1 MISMGHRSRGARL
14 GRRVS
19 DHVIM
24 PGAVIGVAARMGRAV
39 IGVCVIAGLRMIMHC
54 PRTPLVPRVDR
65 RCVLEPTVRH
75 SDIRSPAPSRP
86 APRPR
91 FGMGHR

>member
-1 MISMGHRSRGARL
+1 MISMGDRGRGARL
-14 GRRVS
+14 GRRVC

-24 PGAVIGVAARMGRAV
+24 PGAVIGVAVGVTRAV
-39 IGVCVIAGLRMIMHC
+39 IGVCVIGGLRMIMLVLG
-54 PRTPLVPRVDR
+54 TLLVPRVDR
-65 RCVLEPTVRH
+65 RCVLEPTGRH